1 MSVVSCASLATMRR
15 DFGRKRTFLGTIPVA
30 YRINVVYRKH
40 QVRFGVL
47 RTSARLGTFGVI
59 VAAEGISMKKALLYA
74 SAAAVLAAP
83 IAALAED
90 GWYGSLKAAYT
101 TNGSLDVS
109 SPAVATAL
117 PSSDRDLGSDWG
129 GAGSIGYGFGN
140 TWRLEGELAMYDN
153 ELDGAALSSGV
164 GAQTLMANLFYDFP
178 LSERF
183 KPYLGVGL
191 GALRVD
197 ATETA
202 LSSTPRFTGF
212 SGDDTA
218 LGVQGLAGLGIQVS
232 PNLILDLGYRYLINV
247 TDLSF
252 NALRGTGAEA
262 ITSQYD
268 ADYTNGLA
276 TVGLRWQF
284 AAPPPP
290 PAPPAPPPPPPPPP
304 PVVESCPTAQ
314 FVVYFEFNKSDLTP
328 EASAVLDRA
337 VADAA
342 KCNYKTVNVSGNT
355 DTSGSAQYNEG
366 LSASRA
372 QIVADGLTARG
383 VAASL
388 ISQEALGESKPAVA
402 TQDGV
407 KEPLNRRTEVVITF
421 Q

>member
-1 MSVVSCASLATMRR
+1 MSSARR
-15 DFGRKRTFLGTIPVA
+15 DKFGAVA
-30 YRINVVYRKH
+30 
-40 QVRFGVL
+40 
-47 RTSARLGTFGVI
+47 
-59 VAAEGISMKKALLYA
+59 AAEGISMKKALLYA
-74 SAAAVLAAP
+74 STAAVLAAP
-83 IAALAED
+83 IAAFAED

-109 SPAVATAL
+109 SPAAVGAL
-117 PSSDRDLGSDWG
+117 PSSDRDLESDWG

-140 TWRLEGELAMYDN
+140 SWRLEGELGLYDN
-153 ELDGAALSSGV
+153 DLKGAALTSGAT
-164 GAQTLMANLFYDFP
+164 AQTLMANLFYDFP
-178 LSERF
+178 LSSSI
-183 KPYLGVGL
+183 KPYLGVGA

-197 ATETA
+197 AATTGLTGTVPA
-202 LSSTPRFTGF
+202 ARTGF
-212 SGDDTA
+212 SGDDLA

-232 PNLILDLGYRYLINV
+232 PNLVLDLGYRYIMNV

-252 NALRGTGAEA
+252 NAIRGLDTAPVAGK
-262 ITSQYD
+262 YD
-268 ADYTNGLA
+268 ADYEHGLA

-290 PAPPAPPPPPPPPP
+290 PPPPAPPPPPPPPP
-304 PVVESCPTAQ
+304 PVVEACPTAQ
-314 FVVYFEFNKSDLTP
+314 FVVYFEFNKSNLTP
-328 EASAVLDRA
+328 EANAVLDRA

-355 DTSGSAQYNEG
+355 DTSGSAAYNEG

-383 VAASL
+383 VSASL